1 MAQKKGLGR
10 GLNDLLGTSDASRS
24 PRSKK
29 TDNDP
34 SSSPEKEVK
43 TVTKEVIKEVV
54 KEVEQKINI
63 NLIEPNKSQPR
74 KQFDEEALQELSDSI
89 KKYGVLEPLIVTK
102 KSDYYEIIAGERR
115 WRAARLA
122 GLKEIP
128 VVIREYTDK
137 EIMEISLI
145 ENIQREDLNPIEEA
159 QAYEAL
165 ISQYNLK
172 QEEVA
177 ERVSKSRSTITNSL
191 RLLKLCE
198 DVRQM
203 VMYNMISTGHARA
216 LIPIEDPK
224 LQYETAAIVYDQKLS
239 VRETEAYVKSILQA
253 KPEEEK
259 VKKEPDKDLSVFYSD
274 IENKLKSILG
284 AKIARALHLSFSN
297 MLMLI
302 KFMNLIVYL
311 VVMVIAI
318 KMTKVCKYALVCI
331 ALMPTSILQAS
342 SITYDGFVLCFVS
355 LGVVLLINEIISDEE
370 KINTKLLVAGMVAIT
385 VGSLSK
391 MVYAPLVML
400 ALFIPNRKFSS
411 KKSVIWFKLGILAV
425 CGWMLTTFVLPTIAS
440 MISPD
445 VTATVDIRGGDTNS
459 GSQIGNIIGQPF
471 NYAKELLSS
480 IFSFE
485 NFGISA
491 ETRDPYTIGNLML
504 MNYGGTVVGPDKFAY
519 VIMALIMILICKNK
533 EEKPL
538 NVKTKLGVWGLI
550 FIIVVLIWTAM
561 YLAFTPVGQK
571 AIVGVQARY
580 YLPLIYMLFALLP
593 WNKKCFDFKREKL
606 IRASL
611 CIVQILGW
619 VLMYQTMIQGRLV

>member
-24 PRSKK
+24 TRSKK

-284 AKIARALHLSFSN
+284 AKIAIKASN
-297 MLMLI
+297 NNKGKIEINYYSQDELDRITEML
-302 KFMNLIVYL
+302 Y
-311 VVMVIAI
+311 
-318 KMTKVCKYALVCI
+318 
-331 ALMPTSILQAS
+331 SI
-342 SITYDGFVLCFVS
+342 
-355 LGVVLLINEIISDEE
+355 N
-370 KINTKLLVAGMVAIT
+370 
-385 VGSLSK
+385 
-391 MVYAPLVML
+391 
-400 ALFIPNRKFSS
+400 
-411 KKSVIWFKLGILAV
+411 
-425 CGWMLTTFVLPTIAS
+425 
-440 MISPD
+440 
-445 VTATVDIRGGDTNS
+445 
-459 GSQIGNIIGQPF
+459 
-471 NYAKELLSS
+471 KEL
-480 IFSFE
+480 
-485 NFGISA
+485 
-491 ETRDPYTIGNLML
+491 M
-504 MNYGGTVVGPDKFAY
+504 
-519 VIMALIMILICKNK
+519 
-533 EEKPL
+533 
-538 NVKTKLGVWGLI
+538 
-550 FIIVVLIWTAM
+550 
-561 YLAFTPVGQK
+561 
-571 AIVGVQARY
+571 
-580 YLPLIYMLFALLP
+580 
-593 WNKKCFDFKREKL
+593 
-606 IRASL
+606 
-611 CIVQILGW
+611 
-619 VLMYQTMIQGRLV
+619 